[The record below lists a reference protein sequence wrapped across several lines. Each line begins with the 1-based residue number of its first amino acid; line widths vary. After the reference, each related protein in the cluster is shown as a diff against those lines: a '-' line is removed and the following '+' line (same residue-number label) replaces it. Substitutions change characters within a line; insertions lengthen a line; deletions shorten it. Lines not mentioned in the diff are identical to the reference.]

1 MYVVT
6 GLSLMRAALLSA
18 LVAGVSACGPTNRN
32 APLVKG
38 PAAEDIVTPFE
49 DALLCLNGRVDTRLS
64 FGVGGIPDQTGK
76 EQNSNE
82 GAGRFVTQ
90 GAGDIVQSALFKTG
104 VTVINRRDMGSAVM
118 ESQWGIRDL
127 AAQQPAHL
135 VITGSINS
143 LDFIPGGGAFVNVRG
158 VGPRYRQH
166 RILVGMDLVLTNNT
180 TGQVLA
186 NIALH
191 KQLFADELGFAG
203 TRFVGDR
210 LVDSDIGIARR
221 EAVHYALRKMLQLA
235 TFELLVQLMPPERY
249 AECAEMI
256 DPRFGK
262 IRGGRTSG
270 EQLRKHEER
279 ILRQSTRSAAAAP
292 AGDGDG
298 DGDAAPVAATA
309 SDATDAAAA
318 QAEPTAQAPE
328 QTPETAAQA
337 AAEGAMQAPA
347 NPAGM
352 APEHR
357 ASTPH
362 GAQTAREASAAA
374 TEPSDAPAADAPA
387 PIFPVGEP
395 VPDRAQDPQVPEFH
409 IGEIELAAA
418 TTRESPHAR

>member
-1 MYVVT
+1 MYMVT
-6 GLSLMRAALLSA
+6 GLSLMRAAVVSA
-18 LVAGVSACGPTNRN
+18 LVAGVSACGPTDRN

-127 AAQQPAHL
+127 GAQQPAHL

-143 LDFIPGGGAFVNVRG
+143 LDFIPGGGAFLNVRG

-210 LVDSDIGIARR
+210 LVDSDIGVARR

-256 DPRFGK
+256 DPRFGN

-270 EQLRKHEER
+270 EQLREHEAR
-279 ILRQSTRSAAAAP
+279 ILRQSTRSTAAAP
-292 AGDGDG
+292 AED
-298 DGDAAPVAATA
+298 DA
-309 SDATDAAAA
+309 
-318 QAEPTAQAPE
+318 AEPTAQAPD
-328 QTPETAAQA
+328 A
-337 AAEGAMQAPA
+337 AAHEAAPQATAQGAMQGDPQPA
-347 NPAGM
+347 QQASTAQGTQT
-352 APEHR
+352 APE
-357 ASTPH
+357 P
-362 GAQTAREASAAA
+362 GAAA
-374 TEPSDAPAADAPA
+374 QPTDAPAAADAAA
-387 PIFPVGEP
+387 PMFPVGEP
-395 VPDRAQDPQVPEFH
+395 MPDRAQEPEHPDFH

-418 TTRESPHAR
+418 RTRESPHAR